1 LSKRNEQW
9 FNTIKYDPI
18 QYKLP
23 GNIGDTYLTKVIYNN
38 PATIAFWEDGSKTI
52 AKCDSESIYSED
64 VGLLICILKKCLGA
78 QNAINIIKY
87 WTKEQNT
94 FKIIKPDIV
103 TLKEVRGRWKND
115 HSKGSK

>member
-1 LSKRNEQW
+1 MSKRNEQW

-94 FKIIKPDIV
+94 FDTNESHYLLSFRLLRFP
-103 TLKEVRGRWKND
+103 
-115 HSKGSK
+115 